1 LLGHAF
7 HVSVQ
12 TLSHASYVN
21 TPPYLAGSS
30 IGDLVRPAQ
39 IGDSMNVKFNF
50 ATLKETKWHEYV
62 VRFIFGG
69 LITVATGIIAKKFGP
84 GIGGLF
90 LAFPAIFPAS
100 ATLVEGREKEKKQR
114 VGMQGVNR
122 GRDAASLDARGAA
135 MGSVGLI
142 VFAVIVWR
150 FLAAHTAWLVLA
162 GATLAWLLVAV
173 VLWNLRKAVRGF
185 LFSR

>member
-1 LLGHAF
+1 MT
-7 HVSVQ
+7 VMV
-12 TLSHASYVN
+12 
-21 TPPYLAGSS
+21 
-30 IGDLVRPAQ
+30 
-39 IGDSMNVKFNF
+39 NF
-50 ATLKETKWHEYV
+50 AALKQIKWHEYV
-62 VRFIFGG
+62 VRFALGG
-69 LITVATGIIAKKFGP
+69 LITVTTGIIAKKCGS

-100 ATLVEGREKEKKQR
+100 ATLVENHEKEKKQQ
-114 VGMQGVNR
+114 VGMEGANR
-122 GRDAASLDARGAA
+122 GRNAACLDARGAA